1 MKKLKTLLR
10 HFRITLG
17 KLILDKRKKEYT
29 VTDIL
34 PIKSILFLRQDGKI
48 GDYIVSS
55 FVFRELKKDNPNI
68 KIGVVCSDDTFFSR
82 NTNIDQ
88 IYRVKKKNIF
98 DYIRVALQI
107 RKEKYDALID
117 PTIFLRNRDLLLIR
131 LINAKINLGYQKQ
144 DYQLFNLNMNISGQ
158 HFADVYA
165 NALRLLGIENINQQ
179 YDVPCDT
186 QSEKNIS
193 EFLQQYKTIP
203 FIAINCFGAASS
215 RKLNH
220 TNITALLTQLTALC
234 PQKTIAL
241 LTYPQVTAQLQS
253 IAAQYDNII
262 IYQDTKTIFD
272 SIAIIRQAE
281 WVISPDTS
289 IVHIASGLNKKL
301 IAFYQDK
308 QKDPINFAHWHPN
321 NQAET
326 HILFYP
332 DNINQIQI
340 ADISADWFK

>member
-1 MKKLKTLLR
+1 MKKIKYQLR
-10 HFRITLG
+10 QWRIALG
-17 KLILDKRKKEYT
+17 KWILDKTKPMPDNIE
-29 VTDIL
+29 L
-34 PIKSILFLRQDGKI
+34 KSVLFLRQDGKI

-55 FVFRELKKDNPNI
+55 FVFRELKKYNPAI

-82 NTNIDQ
+82 NTYIDK
-88 IYRVKKKNIF
+88 IYRVKKKNIL
-98 DYIRVALQI
+98 DYIRIALQI
-107 RKEKYDALID
+107 RKEKYDVLID
-117 PTIFLRNRDLLLIR
+117 PTVFLRNRDLLLIR

-144 DYQLFNLNMNISGQ
+144 HYQLFNLNMNTSGQ
-158 HFADVYA
+158 HFAEVYA
-165 NALRLLGIENINQQ
+165 NALHLLGIEQINQQ
-179 YDVPCDT
+179 YDIPCDI

-193 EFLQQYKTIP
+193 EFLRQYNTRP

-215 RKLNH
+215 RKLNLS
-220 TNITALLTQLTALC
+220 NIIALLEYLTALC
-234 PQKTIAL
+234 PQKMIAL

-253 IAAQYDNII
+253 IAAQYDNVI
-262 IYQDTKTIFD
+262 IYQNTKTIFD
-272 SIAIIRQAE
+272 SIAIIRQVE

-332 DNINQIQI
+332 DNINQIHLT
-340 ADISADWFK
+340 DISADWFK